1 MLSYHQLLFLKEQYP
16 HHQLLHFIFGHREFV
31 FRTLN
36 RKEYEYALK
45 SATQPEE
52 IEDVVCQLGLI
63 YPEDWRF
70 EQSPMAGV
78 SKTVFPHLIEQ
89 SGSQSLDLILTV
101 YEEEKKRILRFEE
114 DCMNLVKAAMPEYSY
129 DEMEEWTWAKL
140 AKMVARA
147 ERLFELRGDDSIKII
162 RNDEEVQEELNH
174 LTMDNKEFVN
184 ELREQGVDPMLYFD
198 ECKPQKTDLV
208 DFPLIGGIHWQD
220 EEVLYE
226 IQRQMAIQTTKQ

>member
-1 MLSYHQLLFLKEQYP
+1 MLSYHQLLYLKEQYP

-45 SATQPEE
+45 SATHSEE
-52 IEDVVCQLGLI
+52 LEDVVCQLGLI
-63 YPEDWRF
+63 YPENWRF

-78 SKTVFPHLIEQ
+78 SKTVFPHLIEH
-89 SGSQSLDLILTV
+89 SGFQSLDLILTV
-101 YEEEKKRILRFEE
+101 YEEEKTKILRFEE

-129 DEMEEWTWAKL
+129 DEMEEWTWTRL

-147 ERLFELRGDDSIKII
+147 ERLFELRGDDTIKII
-162 RNDEEVQEELNH
+162 RNDEEVEEELNQ
-174 LTMDNKEFVN
+174 LTADNETFVQ
-184 ELREQGVDPMLYFD
+184 ELRDRGIDPMFYFD
-198 ECKPQKTDLV
+198 DCKPQKADLI

-220 EEVLYE
+220 EGVLYE
-226 IQRQMAIQTTKQ
+226 IQRQMATQTSKQ